1 MIGAARALA
10 GNAEL
15 PTDLTPR
22 SAWDLAQ
29 ASMLIGNPD
38 RGDDAKTVLERGAQF
53 GSAYALELL
62 GNFYELNRESEE
74 AQAYFLASVMRG
86 DWRNTHRWG
95 TGNPSRD
102 RMVMMQALVIL
113 QQLDHARAQMGLPPL
128 ASNLRPGFED
138 ITNRGNPPPG
148 G

>member
-53 GSAYALELL
+53 GSAYALESL

-74 AQAYFLASVMRG
+74 AQASLRLSCEVIGETPIDGVPEIHLAIE
-86 DWRNTHRWG
+86 W
-95 TGNPSRD
+95 
-102 RMVMMQALVIL
+102 
-113 QQLDHARAQMGLPPL
+113 
-128 ASNLRPGFED
+128 
-138 ITNRGNPPPG
+138 
-148 G
+148 